1 MNYDWRTLILAGPA
15 IIFSLT
21 VHEYFHARI
30 AFFFGDTTARDAG
43 RLTLNPLAHLD
54 FLGTI
59 MLVVSGFRFGWA
71 KPVPVNPFALHNHRQ
86 SEFWIAAA
94 GPLSNLGLALLA
106 GTAFRLVGNAAIPQP
121 LMPLIY
127 MLWFMIICNISL
139 AFFNLLPVFPLDG
152 SHIFRNLLPE
162 RYGPMMDEIERYSPM
177 VLMLLI
183 LSGFVMKTSILMVIL
198 GPFIKATVYLFS
210 GIRM

>member
-15 IIFSLT
+15 ILFSLT

-30 AFFFGDTTARDAG
+30 AFHFGDTTARDAG

-54 FLGTI
+54 LMGTL
-59 MLVVSGFRFGWA
+59 MLVISGFRFGWA
-71 KPVPVNPFALHNHRQ
+71 KPVPVNPYFLQGHRSSQ
-86 SEFWIAAA
+86 FWIAAA

-106 GTAFRLVGNAAIPQP
+106 GTAFRLIGDTAVPHS

-139 AFFNLLPVFPLDG
+139 AFFNLLPISPLDG
-152 SHIFRNLLPE
+152 SHIFRHLLPE
-162 RYGPMMDEIERYSPM
+162 QYGPLMDQVERYSPM
-177 VLMLLI
+177 VLMVLI
-183 LSGFVMKTSILMVIL
+183 ASGFIMKFSILMFIL
-198 GPFIKATVYLFS
+198 GPFIKGTVYLFS